1 MKRISASKP
10 RDMKS
15 CECPQCGKRR
25 MTRPLDHEVSLDQ
38 QTYKDRN
45 GNEVTLYIDICEH
58 CKVAN
63 FRRHFEPSR
72 RDIARTLKQIQQEAD
87 VPEGE
92 SLEEL
97 L

>member
-1 MKRISASKP
+1 MKRITASKP
-10 RDMKS
+10 RDKKTF
-15 CECPQCGKRR
+15 ECPQCGKRR
-25 MTRPLDHEVSLDQ
+25 MTRPLDHEVSLEK
-38 QTYKDRN
+38 QTYKDKN
-45 GNEVTLYIDICEH
+45 GDDVALLVDICEN
-58 CKVAN
+58 CKVTN

-72 RDIARTLKQIQQEAD
+72 RDIARTLKHIQQEAD